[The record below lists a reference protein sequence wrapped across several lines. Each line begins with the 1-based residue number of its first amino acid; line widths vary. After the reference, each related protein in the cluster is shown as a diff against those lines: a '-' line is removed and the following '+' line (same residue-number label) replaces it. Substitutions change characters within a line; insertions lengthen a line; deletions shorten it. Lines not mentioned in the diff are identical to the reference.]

1 MYRGRGRRVN
11 RARPCHHGRYGM
23 LPDAGARVGAWC
35 EGWRRSGALVLL
47 LDFDGTLAP
56 IVAHADQAAMPP
68 ETRAALDRLRAMRGV
83 TAAVVSG
90 RALADVRSRAAL
102 DGIPYAGNHGMEIEG
117 PGVHRIHPEAQAAR
131 PSLEAVAAR
140 LAPAL
145 VSIPGA
151 FLEDKG
157 LTLSLHYRMAA
168 EGAGAAVRALAE
180 AAVAGREELA
190 LTEGK
195 MVLEVRPR
203 VDWHKGRAVLFLLDH
218 IRPPAGA
225 PVLYLGDDRTDED
238 AFRALRESGRG
249 EGVLISP
256 DPPADSA
263 AAAHLPDPHAVGA
276 FFAALADCGPVEG

>member
-1 MYRGRGRRVN
+1 
-11 RARPCHHGRYGM
+11 M
-23 LPDAGARVGAWC
+23 LPDAGTRVGAWC
-35 EGWRRSGALVLL
+35 GAWRRSGALVLL

-56 IVAHADQAAMPP
+56 IVAHADEAAMPP
-68 ETRAALDRLRAMRGV
+68 ETRVALDRLRAMPGV

-90 RALADVRSRAAL
+90 RALADVRARAAL

-131 PSLEAVAAR
+131 PSLEVVAAR

-203 VDWHKGRAVLFLLDH
+203 VDWHKGKAVLFLLDH
-218 IRPPAGA
+218 LRPPAGA

-238 AFRALRESGRG
+238 AFRALRASGRG

-263 AAAHLPDPHAVGA
+263 AAAHLADPHAVGA